1 MADCAW
7 HSVRI
12 AHRSL
17 NACMHLFCEVF
28 KPLHS
33 HLERAQS
40 LLAFLKLG
48 GTHKECRSSH
58 WMARA

>member
-1 MADCAW
+1 MAYCAW

-28 KPLHS
+28 KHFHS

-40 LLAFLKLG
+40 PLAFRKLG
-48 GTHKECRSSH
+48 GPHRECR
-58 WMARA
+58 